1 MSFIIA
7 GIWVAIG
14 LDGYRISSAVDTNA
28 VNNLLAKLVIKEN
41 GLWMTNY
48 SKYPGLILSPMMAIL
63 GTALVLY
70 LSAKR
75 YTGLAFLTSS
85 LVVIC
90 TILTA
95 AGSMFPFIMP
105 SIIAPSNS
113 LTLWDASASYYALHL
128 LLFVTVFMMPVVI
141 GYTIWVY
148 RVMRGKVTVEDI
160 ENNRNVLY

>member
-1 MSFIIA
+1 
-7 GIWVAIG
+7 
-14 LDGYRISSAVDTNA
+14 
-28 VNNLLAKLVIKEN
+28 
-41 GLWMTNY
+41 
-48 SKYPGLILSPMMAIL
+48 MAIL

-75 YTGLAFLTSS
+75 YTGFAFLTSS

-113 LTLWDASASYYALHL
+113 LTLWDASASYYTLHL